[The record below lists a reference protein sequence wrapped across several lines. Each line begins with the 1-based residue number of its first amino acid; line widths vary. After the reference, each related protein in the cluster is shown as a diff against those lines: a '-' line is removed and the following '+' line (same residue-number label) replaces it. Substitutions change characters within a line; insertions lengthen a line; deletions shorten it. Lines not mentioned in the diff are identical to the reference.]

1 MNQYRKTFEFFST
14 EQQAA
19 AFVAARKKAAPQGV
33 PDPVDIGRRNRTQVY
48 RMVLHLNRRHKKM
61 NGDYGTLV
69 INTGNINHYHSC
81 DDEQYNAEYLNG
93 IGFSWEKAIEI
104 AAWAALA
111 PVGAAYEQDELE
123 KINIYII

>member
-1 MNQYRKTFEFFST
+1 
-14 EQQAA
+14 
-19 AFVAARKKAAPQGV
+19 
-33 PDPVDIGRRNRTQVY
+33 
-48 RMVLHLNRRHKKM
+48 M

-69 INTGNINHYHSC
+69 INMGNINHYHSC

-93 IGFSWEKAIEI
+93 IGFSLETAIEI

>member
-1 MNQYRKTFEFFST
+1 M
-14 EQQAA
+14 
-19 AFVAARKKAAPQGV
+19 
-33 PDPVDIGRRNRTQVY
+33 DIGRRNRTQVY
-48 RMVLHLNRRHKKM
+48 RLVLHLNRRHK
-61 NGDYGTLV
+61 NYGTLV

-93 IGFSWEKAIEI
+93 IGFSWETAIEI